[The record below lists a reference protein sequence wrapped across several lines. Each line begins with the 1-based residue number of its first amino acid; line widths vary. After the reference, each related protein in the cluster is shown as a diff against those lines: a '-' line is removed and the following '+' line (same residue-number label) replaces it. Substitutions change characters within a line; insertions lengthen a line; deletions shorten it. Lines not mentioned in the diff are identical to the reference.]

1 MRDACNMWE
10 KQTRPPQS
18 RRENK
23 ALRSHLKK
31 SEPSS
36 TSLSHSTIQSGNRL
50 STTFKIYPEGDHF
63 SAPPLLPPSFP
74 TGVRRPPGWP
84 PYSTPTPVYS
94 PRSTWRDPPT
104 LTSHHVLHPSTA
116 LTSLCSGHPS
126 VTASPWTSRAYF
138 SLKAFTLAVP
148 LPRIP
153 FAHIFTWLTLSPLL
167 RAGPNELDHST

>member
-1 MRDACNMWE
+1 MRETDTAPAI
-10 KQTRPPQS
+10 KK
-18 RRENK
+18 RENK
-23 ALRSHLKK
+23 ALRSHPKK

-63 SAPPLLPPSFP
+63 SAPPPLPPSFP
-74 TGVRRPPGWP
+74 PGVRRPPGWP
-84 PYSTPTPVYS
+84 PYSTPTLVYS

-104 LTSHHVLHPSTA
+104 LTSHHVLHPS
-116 LTSLCSGHPS
+116 LCSGHPS
-126 VTASPWTSRAYF
+126 VTASPRTSRAYF

-153 FAHIFTWLTLSPLL
+153 FAHIFTWLILSPLL